1 MKLTSRL
8 GDLEKERWALH
19 KGCREGLKNRLLNRH
34 HSTKVRVDAKQG
46 LLLGKEHLW
55 IKGGMETRSRP
66 WEDWRRQGLL
76 NWWERCWAGRIYFR
90 IYFQLGVIHID
101 GILRCF
107 NSIVF
112 VCSMAFLSNND
123 RSKIVIVSQISMKYG
138 YLWYFWRYLENI
150 QNLWLFWKFWKF
162 WKFRKILNFFE
173 NFGKK
178 LKILEKK
185 LKILE
190 KNWKFWKKIENFG
203 KKFPK

>member
-1 MKLTSRL
+1 MRIRNSCLL
-8 GDLEKERWALH
+8 YKE
-19 KGCREGLKNRLLNRH
+19 
-34 HSTKVRVDAKQG
+34 
-46 LLLGKEHLW
+46 
-55 IKGGMETRSRP
+55 
-66 WEDWRRQGLL
+66 
-76 NWWERCWAGRIYFR
+76 
-90 IYFQLGVIHID
+90 IYFQLSVTHID
-101 GILRCF
+101 GIHRCF

-150 QNLWLFWKFWKF
+150 QNLWLFWKFWKN

-190 KNWKFWKKIENFG
+190 KNWKIWKKISKVGG
-203 KKFPK
+203 KFRRREGYIALEPD

>member
-1 MKLTSRL
+1 MLYT
-8 GDLEKERWALH
+8 E
-19 KGCREGLKNRLLNRH
+19 N
-34 HSTKVRVDAKQG
+34 
-46 LLLGKEHLW
+46 
-55 IKGGMETRSRP
+55 
-66 WEDWRRQGLL
+66 
-76 NWWERCWAGRIYFR
+76 
-90 IYFQLGVIHID
+90 YFQLGVIHID
-101 GILRCF
+101 GILGCF

-162 WKFRKILNFFE
+162 RKILNFFE

-178 LKILEKK
+178 IENFGKK

-190 KNWKFWKKIENFG
+190 KDWKFWKKISKVGGKFWRREGYICYIPRVLESFGKQVENFG
-203 KKFPK
+203 YF